1 MKIFLATK
9 KRNKRKNLLF
19 KRVSYN
25 IKKNNIINKLI
36 SLNLRNVAQPTIISC
51 Q

>member
-19 KRVSYN
+19 NRVSYN